1 MTNQMQKTRSID
13 TIRERWFGRH
23 FGERSRTVRS
33 HGGGGGGSSDKEN
46 NNLFNC
52 RRCWLRLFHACA
64 FGTASDSLG
73 FRVSQPYPMNRYN
86 LRLGCLR
93 GSRVSNLQLWD

>member
-1 MTNQMQKTRSID
+1 MVVGVVAAVIKKITICSIVVVVGCD
-13 TIRERWFGRH
+13 CFMPVH
-23 FGERSRTVRS
+23 
-33 HGGGGGGSSDKEN
+33 
-46 NNLFNC
+46 
-52 RRCWLRLFHACA
+52 